1 MGRSYRSKT
10 RQRKRSSKKANN
22 GPEKE
27 VERAAVLPLSMI
39 AVVILIIGGAVYLYL
54 SNLGSDEGDDKDDDD
69 DVQIDPGNG
78 VQTGPLFI
86 PLENIE
92 GGNLKL
98 NDMKGRVI
106 VLDLM
111 ATWCGPCKLQMEEM
125 RELRTLFSSYDVEIV
140 SVGVDLKEAASLLR
154 GFKTEENAEWPFVR
168 SNQAFNDA
176 FPADSIPTLY
186 ILDKNGRVAKT
197 HVGVTEVDVLSSEVA
212 SLLA

>member
-10 RQRKRSSKKANN
+10 RQRKRSSKKASN

-27 VERAAVLPLSMI
+27 VERAAVLPLAMI
-39 AVVILIIGGAVYLYL
+39 AVVILIIGGAAYLYL
-54 SNLGSDEGDDKDDDD
+54 SNLGSDEGDEKDDD
-69 DVQIDPGNG
+69 DVQNDPGNG

-106 VLDLM
+106 VLDMM
-111 ATWCGPCKLQMEEM
+111 ATWCGPCKLQMEEL

-154 GFKTEENAEWPFVR
+154 GFKTDENADWPFVR

-176 FPADSIPTLY
+176 FPVDSIPTLY